1 MIEVFKSFDLVD
13 WLLTGGLSLILTS
26 AITILVMVIKQR
38 IKDKADI
45 TQRKILNESTMTELI
60 NLGKSVST
68 IVQNVQTLTL
78 NIDSIVDVVN
88 ASVRANQES
97 IANIASF
104 VLECFNAS
112 NLSDEKKTA
121 LKSLFERTF
130 FADNQQFVES
140 LKAAKLS
147 SETALNEAQ
156 KLIDSLRKTVQEKD
170 VTIATMAKTTKA
182 RRI

>member
-1 MIEVFKSFDLVD
+1 MIEVFKSFDFVD
-13 WLLTGGLSLILTS
+13 WLVTGGLSLILTS
-26 AITILVMVIKQR
+26 IVTILVMVIKQR

-45 TQRKILNESTMTELI
+45 TQRKILNESTMAELI
-60 NLGKSVST
+60 SLGTSVST
-68 IVQNVQTLTL
+68 MMNNVQNLAL
-78 NIDSIVDVVN
+78 NIDSIVNVVN
-88 ASVRANQES
+88 AGVQANQEG

-112 NLSDEKKTA
+112 NLSDEKKAA

-156 KLIDSLRKTVQEKD
+156 KLIDSLRKTVQDKD
-170 VTIATMAKTTKA
+170 VQIANLATTTKS